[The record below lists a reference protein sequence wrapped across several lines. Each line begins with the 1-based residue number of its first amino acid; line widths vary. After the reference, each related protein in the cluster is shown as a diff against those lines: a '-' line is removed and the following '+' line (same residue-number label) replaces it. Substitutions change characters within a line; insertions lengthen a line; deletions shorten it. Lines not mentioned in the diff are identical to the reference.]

1 MSAERYMVDDAGTVV
16 DKNTR
21 DNFELAYELVKILNN
36 YENTLNELKKEN
48 KELKQNINGICKD
61 YEASHGM
68 DIRNA
73 EWFTAW

>member
-1 MSAERYMVDDAGTVV
+1 MIERYIVDDAGTVI

-21 DNFELAYELVKILNN
+21 DNFELAYELVNILNN
-36 YENTLNELKKEN
+36 YENTLNKLKKEN
-48 KELKQNINGICKD
+48 KELKQTINCICKD

-73 EWFTAW
+73 EWLTSW

>member
-1 MSAERYMVDDAGTVV
+1 MIERYIVDDAGTVI

-21 DNFELAYELVKILNN
+21 DNFELASELVNILNN

-61 YEASHGM
+61 YENYTGM

-73 EWFTAW
+73 KWFTEG